1 LKIAIFSSYSF
12 FFGYSFAF
20 SVQKLI
26 IILVFFFLKNQT
38 LKIIFNWKNKYSIQ
52 RTTFENQQ
60 FSHLQELFYLWEPFS
75 FELDNW
81 WIDHGTTK
89 VNNAC
94 SRTAILF
101 LWNSSSSCS
110 PPCKILHVSV
120 LLAPL
125 YLSSTWHCQFLFF
138 WEHWAMIRTLLISTP
153 YAVICH
159 DSGFKNFAKV
169 HNSKQCHGRWTVSLV
184 LAHTLN
190 HLNRSEF
197 CQESFLLIAFVGK
210 AALPSQ
216 VAHPSHIL

>member
-1 LKIAIFSSYSF
+1 MF
-12 FFGYSFAF
+12 
-20 SVQKLI
+20 
-26 IILVFFFLKNQT
+26 FFFLKNQT

-184 LAHTLN
+184 LAHMLSPCAHRPKPWIYSAQDRSISGPSLGGGPWLKNKKAVWYVNSDWTLT
-190 HLNRSEF
+190 SP
-197 CQESFLLIAFVGK
+197 
-210 AALPSQ
+210 PSWTIPLHML
-216 VAHPSHIL
+216 V